1 MGDDFDTAMA
11 LGGLEGELR
20 LIRQRVDAA
29 IREQGHLAEAIGD
42 MDDSLKKYEGLA
54 TQLREA
60 LSGSMPPFNVGQH
73 LRVKSSGGTLI
84 VEAVERAFGQWL
96 VMGHFP
102 QGYKK
107 YTYPAS
113 ELVAYDDYEEAPF

>member
-1 MGDDFDTAMA
+1 MEDFDTAMA

-29 IREQGHLAEAIGD
+29 IRAQEGLSSTLTDLNAD
-42 MDDSLKKYEGLA
+42 LMKYEDLA
-54 TQLREA
+54 DKLKEA
-60 LSGSMPPFNVGQH
+60 LGQHMPPFNVGQH